1 MRRDVLDAAQS
12 LMNRRQFNKAIIM
25 LESRRDFYE
34 GVFDYYL
41 ILAVACLYAGDTGA
55 ASSYFQRARKIKLTS
70 TTLLIGQA
78 AIFLK
83 RGDTAR
89 AIQYYME
96 VLDNEPANKIALSAL
111 EFIRESGDYGTIC
124 RWVDTGKIEQFYPP
138 LGVNPLK
145 IAGIVLPIAACILGV
160 FVVFTVST
168 HIHPPVTGS
177 RADLSSLV
185 LSVDERKNA
194 EAAASDAGTHKYTL
208 SARQIS
214 SSYEKAL
221 SYFQDYRDNAAQVEI
236 NRILNSNA
244 SNLVKRNAHTLM
256 GYIEEPSFDTVK
268 DSPSYQDVQAAPELY
283 MDCWVV
289 WSGRISDAVQEGS
302 AYSCNLL
309 VGYETMQKI
318 EGIVPLKFA
327 VPPVLESAKPLR
339 VLAKISSDGGK
350 LCLIGRAVHQDVKDI
365 LEKPE

>member
-12 LMNRRQFNKAIIM
+12 MMNRRHFNKAIIM

-41 ILAVACLYAGDTGA
+41 ILAIACLYAGDTGA
-55 ASSYFQRARKIKLTS
+55 AFSYFQRARKIKLTN

-96 VLDNEPANKIALSAL
+96 VLDNDPANKIALSAL
-111 EFIRESGDYGTIC
+111 DFIRESGDYSTIC

-145 IAGIVLPIAACILGV
+145 IAGIVLPVAACILGV
-160 FVVFTVST
+160 FAVFIFSA

-177 RADLSSLV
+177 RADLRSLI

-194 EAAASDAGTHKYTL
+194 EEKDSAAGTYKFNL
-208 SARQIS
+208 SAHQIS
-214 SSYEKAL
+214 SSYEKAM
-221 SYFQDYRDNAAQVEI
+221 SYFQSYRDNAAQVEI

-244 SNLVKRNAHTLM
+244 SNLVKKNARTLM
-256 GYIEEPSFDTVK
+256 GYIEEPSFDSVK
-268 DSPSYQDVQAAPELY
+268 DAPSYQDVQTAPELY

-289 WSGRISDAVQEGS
+289 WAGRISDAVQES
-302 AYSCNLL
+302 ASYSCNLL

-327 VPPVLESAKPLR
+327 VSPVIESSKPLR

-350 LCLIGRAVHQDVKDI
+350 LCLIGRAVHQDVNDI